1 MSNSSENKRIAK
13 NTLYLYLRMAILL
26 VVGLYSSRITLMAL
40 GVSDYGIFNVVGG
53 IVTMFVFIN
62 YAMIN
67 STQRYITYELGK
79 GDTTRLGTLF
89 STSINIHVLISVLIV
104 ILSETIGLWFLYNK
118 MVIPQERI
126 QAAFW
131 IFQFSIISCV
141 FTVVSAPYNAIII
154 AYEKMS
160 AFALISL
167 LDAFLKL
174 GIVLLLL
181 KYNADRLILYGGLI
195 LLIAVFDIFVYQIY
209 SNKNFSE
216 SKYRY
221 VLDRTLMKEMTGF
234 ASWNLLGNFAFI
246 CYTQGLNLLLNVFF
260 NPVVNAARGIA
271 VQVQNVV
278 SSFIY
283 NVENAIKPQI
293 TKSYAAGDTKRMHKL
308 MSISARMT
316 FYVLWLITLPLILET
331 ERVLDLWLVEV
342 PEHTANFLRLTLLL
356 LMTDSMTGPL
366 LTAAQSTGDIK
377 KYQLTVSSLSITI
390 LPLSYVALQIYELPE
405 LVFLVNIIVWI
416 VVQIVKLFVVSKQVG
431 LSKRYYIVNVFLR
444 SIVVA
449 LVSGIIPFAIWYLMG
464 SGIFRLLVVGTVSI
478 VFVTVAIYSI
488 GISREERQVINSK
501 ISFFVSKISLFNSNR

>member
-1 MSNSSENKRIAK
+1 MSNSAENKRIAK
-13 NTLYLYLRMAILL
+13 NTLYLYLRMVILL
-26 VVGLYSSRITLMAL
+26 VVGLYSSRVTLMAL

-79 GDTTRLGTLF
+79 GDTARLETIF
-89 STSINIHVLISVLIV
+89 STSINIHVLISILIV
-104 ILSETIGLWFLYNK
+104 ILSETIGLWFLYDK
-118 MVIPQERI
+118 MVIPPERMH
-126 QAAFW
+126 AAFW

-141 FTVVSAPYNAIII
+141 FTVISAPYNAIII
-154 AYEKMS
+154 AYERMS

-181 KYNADRLILYGGLI
+181 KYNGDRLILYGGLI
-195 LLIAVFDIFVYQIY
+195 LLIAVLDFYVYKIY
-209 SNKNFSE
+209 SNKHFSE

-221 VLDRTLMKEMTGF
+221 VFDKPLMKEMTGF

-278 SSFIY
+278 SNFIY

-293 TKSYAAGDTKRMHKL
+293 TKSYAADDTKRMHKL

-316 FYVLWLITLPLILET
+316 FYVLWLISLPLILET
-331 ERVLDLWLVEV
+331 EPVLNLWLVEV
-342 PEHTANFLRLTLLL
+342 PEHTANFLRLTLLI

-377 KYQLTVSSLSITI
+377 KYQLTVSLMCLTI
-390 LPLSYVALQIYELPE
+390 LPLSYVALRIYEIPE
-405 LVFLVNIIVWI
+405 LVFIVNIMVSIL
-416 VVQIVKLFVVSKQVG
+416 VQIVKLFVVSKQVG
-431 LSKRYYIVNVFLR
+431 LSKMYYVSDVFFR
-444 SIVVA
+444 SIAVA
-449 LVSGIIPFAIWYLMG
+449 LISGIIPCTIWYLVDQ
-464 SGIFRLLVVGTVSI
+464 GIVRLLIVGIASV
-478 VFVTVAIYSI
+478 VFVPAVIYGI
-488 GISREERQVINSK
+488 GISSEERQVINSK
-501 ISFFVSKISLFNSNR
+501 IKFFVNQISLYNTNK

>member
-1 MSNSSENKRIAK
+1 MSGSTENKRIAK

-26 VVGLYSSRITLMAL
+26 VVGLYSSRVTLMAL

-67 STQRYITYELGK
+67 STQRYVTYELGK
-79 GDTTRLGTLF
+79 GNIARLGTIF
-89 STSINIHVLISVLIV
+89 STSINIHVLISILIV

-118 MVIPQERI
+118 MVIPQERMH
-126 QAAFW
+126 AAFW

-141 FTVVSAPYNAIII
+141 FTVISAPYNAIII

-181 KYNADRLILYGGLI
+181 KYSGDRLILYGGLI
-195 LLIAVFDIFVYQIY
+195 LLIAVLDFLVYKIY
-209 SNKNFSE
+209 SNKHFPE
-216 SKYRY
+216 SNYRY
-221 VLDRTLMKEMTGF
+221 VFDKPLMKEMTGF

-246 CYTQGLNLLLNVFF
+246 CDTQGLNLLLNVFF

-278 SSFIY
+278 SNFIY

-293 TKSYAAGDTKRMHKL
+293 TKKYAAGDITRMYKL

-316 FYVLWLITLPLILET
+316 FYVLWLISLPLILET
-331 ERVLDLWLVEV
+331 EQVLNLWLVEV
-342 PEHTANFLRLTLLL
+342 PEHTANFLRLTLLI

-377 KYQLTVSSLSITI
+377 KYQLTVSLMCLTI
-390 LPLSYVALQIYELPE
+390 LPLSYVALRIYEIPE
-405 LVFLVNIIVWI
+405 LVFIVNIMMST

-431 LSKRYYIVNVFLR
+431 LSKRYYVTDVFIR
-444 SIVVA
+444 SIAVA
-449 LVSGIIPFAIWYLMG
+449 LVSFILPFAIWNWMDQTIIRFL
-464 SGIFRLLVVGTVSI
+464 IVGTASI
-478 VFVTVAIYSI
+478 VLVPVVIYAI
-488 GISREERQVINSK
+488 GINKEERQLVNSK
-501 ISFFVSKISLFNSNR
+501 VGSILKKNK